1 MAYWVFNRK
10 YGGKRVP
17 APEIK
22 CKGAARAFATAF
34 KRRFPEFFQHTEEV
48 QISTVFE
55 PTQHMMVYGSRN
67 LNVSISELQLKQ
79 VSHKALTELGA
90 DLIVALHGDTP
101 PTTSCLADAKNK
113 HNTGIFKLT
122 RFPVSV

>member
-1 MAYWVFNRK
+1 
-10 YGGKRVP
+10 
-17 APEIK
+17 
-22 CKGAARAFATAF
+22 
-34 KRRFPEFFQHTEEV
+34 
-48 QISTVFE
+48 
-55 PTQHMMVYGSRN
+55 MMVYGSRN

-101 PTTSCLADAKNK
+101 PTTSCLADAKSK

-122 RFPVSV
+122 RFPVTVQAKHKGAAFGKSALDVFNAWNIEVN